1 MKHPL
6 LQMLVRWS
14 VLALGV
20 ALSTKFIPGI
30 RCDGPFTLFCV
41 VLLLTFFN
49 AILKPLLV
57 FFTLPFIVLS
67 LGVGLIVINAA
78 LFYLVGRIVDG
89 FSVAGFWP
97 ALGGALVVGI
107 TNMVVSQFL
116 RGGKRQPPTPPS
128 ARPPSSGR
136 DVIDI

>member
-20 ALSTKFIPGI
+20 ALSTKIIPGI
-30 RCDGPFTLFCV
+30 HCDGPFTLFCV
-41 VLLLTFFN
+41 VLVLTFFN

-89 FSVAGFWP
+89 FSVTGFWP
-97 ALGGALVVGI
+97 AVGGALVVGV
-107 TNMVVSQFL
+107 TNMVVSQLL
-116 RGGKRQPPTPPS
+116 RGKRQPPTSPS
-128 ARPPSSGR
+128 SRPPSSGS